1 MARARNRNNQRGDYG
16 RKPVGPIGKKPTPRT
31 GGGMKKP
38 PIRGPKPTDTGGR
51 VVTPKKRPPIRG
63 PKPTDTGGRVVTP
76 KKKPP
81 TPRISDTGTGL
92 RLRRRPVRNSDDGLT
107 PVRRRRMLR
116 SRRAPMRRGR

>member
-31 GGGMKKP
+31 GGGMKK
-38 PIRGPKPTDTGGR
+38 
-51 VVTPKKRPPIRG
+51 PPIRG